1 LSVVQF
7 QRGSVED
14 VVRHAL
20 TMSGLP
26 PHCLELEITESILVH
41 DTNQFLV
48 SLHGLKALG
57 VKISIDDFGTGY
69 SNLSYLQR
77 FAVDKLK
84 IDKSFVSA
92 VLDGP
97 KNRALVAA
105 IIQMARSLDLV
116 VQAEGIE
123 SNDVGTTMKNL
134 GCEVGQGYWYA
145 KPLTVKEFSFRYCG
159 GA

>member
-1 LSVVQF
+1 LQAERWRQEGSSNFVIAVNLSVVQF
-7 QRGSVED
+7 RRGSVED
-14 VVRHAL
+14 VVRQAL

-26 PHCLELEITESILVH
+26 PHCLELEITESILVQ

-48 SLHGLKALG
+48 SLHALKSLG

-69 SNLSYLQR
+69 SNLAYLQR

-84 IDKSFVSA
+84 IDQSFVRA

-97 KNRALVAA
+97 KHRALVVA

-116 VQAEGIE
+116 VHAEGIE
-123 SNDVGTTMKNL
+123 SNDVGVTMK
-134 GCEVGQGYWYA
+134 
-145 KPLTVKEFSFRYCG
+145 T
-159 GA
+159 